1 MQTYTNFTSTDLSF
15 TNLFVA
21 TGHDF
26 HHSLA
31 EKICNKQISVTF
43 PVFCLDQ
50 KMGNYKPTNVCPF
63 KEILFKKGE
72 RNKKQLLKYGRWF

>member
-31 EKICNKQISVTF
+31 EKNLQQTNFSHVPCFLLGLENGKLQTNQ
-43 PVFCLDQ
+43 CLS
-50 KMGNYKPTNVCPF
+50 F
-63 KEILFKKGE
+63 
-72 RNKKQLLKYGRWF
+72 

>member
-31 EKICNKQISVTF
+31 EKQSATNKFQSRSLFSAWIRKWET
-43 PVFCLDQ
+43 
-50 KMGNYKPTNVCPF
+50 TNQPMFV
-63 KEILFKKGE
+63 
-72 RNKKQLLKYGRWF
+72 LLKKSYLKKERGIKNSY